1 MDRKEKINRI
11 MKIMPYLDEEK
22 INQYK
27 DEDIDKLHDELCDI
41 YGDDIGMFNED
52 EKDNNTEDDSIFINE

>member
-1 MDRKEKINRI
+1 MNRKEKINRI

-52 EKDNNTEDDSIFINE
+52 ETDNKTEDDSIFINE